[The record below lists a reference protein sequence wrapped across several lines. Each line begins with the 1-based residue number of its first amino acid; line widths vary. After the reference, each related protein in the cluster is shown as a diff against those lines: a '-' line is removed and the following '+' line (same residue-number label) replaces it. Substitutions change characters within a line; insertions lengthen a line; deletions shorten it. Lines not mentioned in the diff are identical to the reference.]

1 MKIVNAIVQILYI
14 ILKVYVYVCLKFNID
29 NNKLMRYNK
38 QYIQGEIMLHLRYG
52 STVSSYDVLEQDMKI
67 DLSVKEF
74 VTTLQGEDSSVI
86 DGADLN
92 IFAIKILKA
101 LDVKKCKSIKVEIY
115 TPQLKKAY
123 KQIGEISL
131 FHPNYET
138 CVYIDGYNKVLT
150 FNGIDLVNEDMEK
163 SIKLQLNKAWRRML
177 AETYNM
183 EDYIAK
189 TLQVRKDA
197 KIEEVKKEDITF

>member
-1 MKIVNAIVQILYI
+1 M
-14 ILKVYVYVCLKFNID
+14 C
-29 NNKLMRYNK
+29 YNSLR
-38 QYIQGEIMLHLRYG
+38 IQGEIMLHLRYG

-67 DLSVKEF
+67 VLSVKEF
-74 VTTLQGEDSSVI
+74 VTNLRGEDSSVI
-86 DGADLN
+86 DGVDLN

-101 LDVKKCKSIKVEIY
+101 LDIKKCKSIKVEIY
-115 TPQLKKAY
+115 APQLKKAFQ
-123 KQIGEISL
+123 KIGEISL

-183 EDYIAK
+183 EDYITK
-189 TLQVRKDA
+189 TLQARKDA
-197 KIEEVKKEDITF
+197 KIEEDKKEDITF